1 MGRMTPCA
9 FEPVSVGSARTQ
21 ALLPHR
27 PPLLL
32 VDEIRALGS
41 GPQPALR
48 ASYQIRGDEPVL
60 AGHFPGRPLWPGA
73 YTIEGLAQTCALLG
87 GLLGAAAV
95 GQAPVA
101 LPRAWAAA
109 GASASGEWP
118 LLAAVHVKLL
128 YAVTPPAELIYEVVL
143 THVLD
148 AIQRFDA
155 EVVSGRNLVASG
167 TLSVA
172 SKGPA
177 P

>member
-1 MGRMTPCA
+1 MGRLIACA
-9 FEPVSVGSARTQ
+9 FAPVDVDREQTQ

-32 VDEIRALGS
+32 VDAIRALGS
-41 GPQPALR
+41 GKQPALR
-48 ASYQIRGDEPVL
+48 ASYCIRGEESVL

-73 YTIEGLAQTCALLG
+73 YTIEGLAQSCALLG
-87 GLLGAAAV
+87 GLLGAAAA
-95 GQAPVA
+95 GRAPVP
-101 LPRAWAAA
+101 LPQSWQPPATRP
-109 GASASGEWP
+109 GVEWP

-128 YAVTPPAELIYEVVL
+128 HAVTPPSELIYEVVL

-148 AIQRFDA
+148 AIHRFDV
-155 EVVSGRNLVASG
+155 EVVCGRNLVASG

-172 SKGPA
+172 CEVRA

>member
-1 MGRMTPCA
+1 MGRMTPTA
-9 FEPVSVGSARTQ
+9 FAEVSIGREQTQ

-32 VDEIRALGS
+32 VDEIRALGT
-41 GPQPALR
+41 GPRPALR
-48 ASYQIRGDEPVL
+48 ASYRIRADEPVL

-87 GLLGAAAV
+87 GLLGAASA

-101 LPRAWAAA
+101 LPPAWQAA
-109 GASASGEWP
+109 GAHAPGQWP

-128 YAVTPPAELIYEVVL
+128 HAVTPPAELIYEVVL

-148 AIQRFDA
+148 AIHRFDA
-155 EVVSGRNLVASG
+155 EAVCGRQLVASG

-172 SKGPA
+172 SQGQA